1 MALCLVMA
9 ARETIVVL
17 GGDALARDIVR
28 ALVAGAADRRVVIVR
43 TSATAAAGERSL
55 DPASPA
61 AARELADLLLELA
74 PTTLVLLGLS
84 QSPVSPPQPWASD
97 AALGDLVVSAL
108 DRHVEL
114 GGRAPAIL
122 FLSSTSVYGVAVSS
136 PLVFDERSALP
147 RESVFVSAHARW
159 AEALRAV
166 ERRLVIWAVG
176 ARVRVGVLRTASVLG
191 GPMHS
196 PVAALLAASVPVR
209 VLGFD
214 PPCQVIHYDDLVE
227 AVVLAID
234 QHCGEVLNLVGRSV
248 VPLSRLLAMAG
259 VFAPPLPGP
268 VADRLAPAAMDGAH
282 LRWRTLADG
291 RRATALLGFRPQR
304 SLEDCLRAPR

>member
-1 MALCLVMA
+1 MA
-9 ARETIVVL
+9 ARETILVI
-17 GGDALARDIVR
+17 GRDALAHDVVR
-28 ALVAGAADRRVVIVR
+28 RLVAQAADRRVVVVST
-43 TSATAAAGERSL
+43 TSAGAVGERSI

-61 AARELADLLLELA
+61 CARELADMLLELK
-74 PTTLVLLGLS
+74 PTTLVLLALS
-84 QSPVSPPQPWASD
+84 QSPVTPPQPWAGD
-97 AALGDLVVSAL
+97 AALADMLVSAL
-108 DRHVEL
+108 DRCVEL
-114 GGRAPAIL
+114 GGRAPALL
-122 FLSSTSVYGVAVSS
+122 FLSSTAVYGVALAS
-136 PLVFDERSALP
+136 PIVFDERSALP
-147 RESVFVSAHARW
+147 RESVFPSAHARW

-166 ERRLVIWAVG
+166 ERRLVTWAVT
-176 ARVRVGVLRTASVLG
+176 ARVRVAVLRTASVLG
-191 GPMHS
+191 GPMDS
-196 PVAALLAASVPVR
+196 PIAALLAAAVPVR
-209 VLGFD
+209 VLGYD

-227 AVVLAID
+227 GITLAID

-268 VADRLAPAAMDGAH
+268 VADRLAPTAMDGAH